1 MQVIDVNVTNKGTRA
16 GGIQSF
22 TAMVV
27 VGNYNVRPPCL
38 PGQPVLEPDTRTEIS
53 MSLSVCCR
61 SMFVLSPLTIVFA
74 RGGNDGVFHDT
85 LPSMHAS
92 EQSA

>member
-1 MQVIDVNVTNKGTRA
+1 MMAIWGAQVIDVNVTNKGTRA

-38 PGQPVLEPDTRTEIS
+38 PGQPVLGAAA
-53 MSLSVCCR
+53 C
-61 SMFVLSPLTIVFA
+61 
-74 RGGNDGVFHDT
+74 
-85 LPSMHAS
+85 
-92 EQSA
+92 